1 MTCFY
6 VQEKLKESA
15 ALEEK
20 ERARQEKE
28 RLAEEER
35 ENTSENI
42 MRRILDTVSVYHL
55 KKKKYTSFC
64 LFKTLDIL
72 FFYEKGLW

>member
-42 MRRILDTVSVYHL
+42 MRRILDAVSVNVYHFP
-55 KKKKYTSFC
+55 KKKKIISPFVY
-64 LFKTLDIL
+64 
-72 FFYEKGLW
+72 